1 MLFYLFST
9 EALADIFARL
19 GYRFEGSMIP
29 KNIDYYLQRTS
40 NGSTLSGIVDAWVY
54 SRSSR
59 RRSWT
64 LFKQVLKSDINDIQ
78 GGTTSEGIH
87 LGAMAGTVDLIQRC
101 YTGIELR
108 EDEFWFNPVL
118 PDELSR
124 LGFQLRYRR
133 HSLHVDI
140 ADDMLSVASE
150 PAFTGPITIR
160 LKGETRRLAPGET
173 VQIALAKKLPND
185 DARSRSRRTDGE

>member
-1 MLFYLFST
+1 
-9 EALADIFARL
+9 
-19 GYRFEGSMIP
+19 MIS

-40 NGSTLSGIVDAWVY
+40 NGSTLSGIVNAWVY

-59 RRSWT
+59 RRSWA
-64 LFKQVLKSDINDIQ
+64 LFKQVLQSDVNDIQ

-108 EDEFWFNPVL
+108 DDELWFNPLL

-124 LGFQLRYRR
+124 LSFQLRYRR

-140 ADDMLSVASE
+140 TDDMLSIASE
-150 PAFTGPITIR
+150 PAFTGPVTIR
-160 LKGETRRLAPGET
+160 LKGETCWLAPGET
-173 VQIALAKKLPND
+173 VQIALPKKPQND
-185 DARSRSRRTDGE
+185 NTRSRGRRTDGE